1 MKIIF
6 RIFTALVL
14 VFSSRFVVAGGIPVI
29 DVTNLAQNIMQVT
42 HMVEQIATLKDQLDN
57 MVEQLQTAKDT
68 LESMSDPRGYAGII
82 NSTYSRDTDVDVDNI
97 LDQFDIREVSE
108 LNLGP
113 ELEAVL
119 RRDNENAAWFYGNS
133 ESTLE
138 TSKSRL
144 LSLARLVGAV
154 DGTDDQKDVLD
165 LQART
170 KGEVTLL
177 QNEQVKLNAMKARAE
192 AYNAMRERRKTKMR
206 LEMAGS
212 ITPMEG
218 WWRQ

>member
-1 MKIIF
+1 MKYRFFFAIF
-6 RIFTALVL
+6 FLNLAAFNSAR
-14 VFSSRFVVAGGIPVI
+14 AGGIPVI
-29 DVTNLAQNIMQVT
+29 DVTNLAQNVMQVT

-82 NSTYSRDTDVDVDNI
+82 SSTYSRDTDVDVDNI
-97 LDQFDIREVSE
+97 LDQFDIRDATEW
-108 LNLGP
+108 NLP
-113 ELEAVL
+113 PAIEDMYNAS
-119 RRDNENAAWFYGNS
+119 NENAAWYYGNS
-133 ESTLE
+133 ETTLG
-138 TSKSRL
+138 SAKSRL

-170 KGEVTLL
+170 EGEVTLL

-192 AYNAMRERRKTKMR
+192 AYNAMRERQVQQIVFDATKPAR
-206 LEMAGS
+206 P
-212 ITPMEG
+212 IN
-218 WWRQ
+218 W